1 VVVWE
6 VREITSG
13 ERGSRSTSGET
24 RRGEKRDEGIG
35 REEGAKGSLRGHP
48 CQPGDGHFAKNFRFV
63 CTRRSEPGGTTN
75 TDAYARHAALPSLA
89 PPHSLSLS
97 LSLPVHPRFIPRGV
111 SVRDREL
118 FGTPMDPGRFS
129 ACENSRKSNLVV
141 GARPT
146 TRSGVLPSV
155 GNNDASEQRVFTNH
169 RLS

>member
-1 VVVWE
+1 VA
-6 VREITSG
+6 REAAGRQAGKRGAGKSATRESG
-13 ERGSRSTSGET
+13 GKRGRKGVYADIRVSPVTAILRKTFDLFAHAVANPEERLIPT
-24 RRGEKRDEGIG
+24 RMLGM
-35 REEGAKGSLRGHP
+35 P
-48 CQPGDGHFAKNFRFV
+48 RF
-63 CTRRSEPGGTTN
+63 P
-75 TDAYARHAALPSLA
+75 PS
-89 PPHSLSLS
+89 PPLSLSLS